1 MNDLPFLDDG
11 QAEEPITEAVAVATD
26 AAAEVVSEAK
36 GEPVAPPA
44 TPEDHG
50 RIPIAALL
58 DEREKRKEKE
68 REAEELRRRIAEMEA
83 KAAPKPDFF
92 ADPEAALAAAQR
104 AAQAAAINTK
114 LETSRF
120 LAEEKYGAEKVQAA
134 YEFFDK
140 NPHLSAPLLNSPSP
154 FHAAVREYEK
164 HMAMTEIGEDPAAYR
179 ARIEAEIREKILAEM
194 NVQPKPATP
203 PPSLSSA
210 SSVSAGKAPPVSG
223 FAQMFGD

>member
-11 QAEEPITEAVAVATD
+11 EAEEPIEAVEAQP
-26 AAAEVVSEAK
+26 EPEAK
-36 GEPVAPPA
+36 GETVAPPA

-68 REAEELRRRIAEMEA
+68 REVEALNRRIADYEA
-83 KAAPKPDFF
+83 KATPKPDFF

-120 LAEEKYGAEKVQAA
+120 LAEEKFGAEKVQAA
-134 YEFFDK
+134 YEYFDR
-140 NPHLSAPLLNSPSP
+140 NPHLSGQLLTSPSP
-154 FHAAVREYEK
+154 FHAAVKEYER
-164 HMAMTEIGEDPAAYR
+164 HQAMTEIGEDPGAYR
-179 ARIEAEIREKILAEM
+179 ARVEAEVRERILAEY
-194 NVQPKPATP
+194 NVQPKPTAP

-210 SSVSAGKAPPVSG
+210 SSVSAGKAPAASG
-223 FAQMFGD
+223 FSQMFGD

>member
-11 QAEEPITEAVAVATD
+11 QADEPIAEAVAIEPQPEPVQ
-26 AAAEVVSEAK
+26 EAK
-36 GEPVAPPA
+36 GETVAPPA

-58 DEREKRKEKE
+58 DEREKRKENE
-68 REAEELRRRIAEMEA
+68 RKVEELNKRIAEYEA

-92 ADPEAALAAAQR
+92 TDPEAALAAAQR

-140 NPHLSAPLLNSPSP
+140 NPHLSAPLLSSPSP
-154 FHAAVREYEK
+154 FHAAVKEYEK
-164 HMAMTEIGEDPAAYR
+164 HQAMTEIGEDPAAYR
-179 ARIEAEIREKILAEM
+179 ARVEAEIRERILAEY
-194 NVQPKPATP
+194 NVQTKPATP
-203 PPSLSSA
+203 PPSLASA
-210 SSVSAGKAPPVSG
+210 SSVSAGKAPPASG

>member
-11 QAEEPITEAVAVATD
+11 EAQEPIEAVEAQPETPP
-26 AAAEVVSEAK
+26 EAK
-36 GEPVAPPA
+36 GETVAPPA

-68 REAEELRRRIAEMEA
+68 REVEALNRRIADYEA
-83 KAAPKPDFF
+83 KATPKPDFF

-120 LAEEKYGAEKVQAA
+120 LAEEKFGAEKVQAA
-134 YEFFDK
+134 YEFFDR
-140 NPHLSAPLLNSPSP
+140 NPHLSGQLLTSPSP
-154 FHAAVREYEK
+154 FHAAVKEYEK
-164 HMAMTEIGEDPAAYR
+164 HQAVTEIGEDPSAYR
-179 ARIEAEIREKILAEM
+179 ARVEAEVRERILAEY
-194 NVQPKPATP
+194 NVQPKPTAP

-210 SSVSAGKAPPVSG
+210 SSVSAGKAPVASG

>member
-11 QAEEPITEAVAVATD
+11 EAEEIIEAVEAQP
-26 AAAEVVSEAK
+26 EPEAK
-36 GEPVAPPA
+36 GEPPVAPPA

-68 REAEELRRRIAEMEA
+68 REVEALNRRIADYEA
-83 KAAPKPDFF
+83 KATPKPDFF

-120 LAEEKYGAEKVQAA
+120 LAEEKFGAEKVQAA
-134 YEFFDK
+134 YEYFDK
-140 NPHLSAPLLNSPSP
+140 NPHLSGQLLTSPSP
-154 FHAAVREYEK
+154 FHAAVKEYER
-164 HMAMTEIGEDPAAYR
+164 HQAMTEIGEDPGAYR
-179 ARIEAEIREKILAEM
+179 ARVEAEVRERILAEY
-194 NVQPKPATP
+194 NVQPKPTAP

-210 SSVSAGKAPPVSG
+210 SSVSAGKAPVASG

>member
-1 MNDLPFLDDG
+1 MTDLPFLDDG
-11 QAEEPITEAVAVATD
+11 QAEEPNEAVEAQP
-26 AAAEVVSEAK
+26 EPEAK
-36 GEPVAPPA
+36 GEPPVAPPA

-68 REAEELRRRIAEMEA
+68 REVEALNRRIADYEA
-83 KAAPKPDFF
+83 KATPKPDFF

-120 LAEEKYGAEKVQAA
+120 LAEEKFGAEKVQAA
-134 YEFFDK
+134 YEFFDR
-140 NPHLSAPLLNSPSP
+140 NPHLSGQLLTSPSP
-154 FHAAVREYEK
+154 FHAAVKEYEK
-164 HMAMTEIGEDPAAYR
+164 HQAMTEIGEDPSAYR
-179 ARIEAEIREKILAEM
+179 ARVEAEIRERILAEY
-194 NVQPKPATP
+194 NVQPKPTAP

-210 SSVSAGKAPPVSG
+210 SSVSAGKAPVASG
-223 FAQMFGD
+223 FAQMFGS

>member
-1 MNDLPFLDDG
+1 MSDLPFLDDG
-11 QAEEPITEAVAVATD
+11 QADEPTVETVAPVAPVEAIP
-26 AAAEVVSEAK
+26 EAK

-68 REAEELRRRIAEMEA
+68 READELRKRIAEYEA

-92 ADPEAALAAAQR
+92 TDPEAALAAAQR

-140 NPHLSAPLLNSPSP
+140 NPHLSAPLLSSPSP
-154 FHAAVREYEK
+154 FHAAVKEYEK
-164 HMAMTEIGEDPAAYR
+164 HQAMTEIGEDPAAYR
-179 ARIEAEIREKILAEM
+179 ARVEAEIRERILAEM

>member
-11 QAEEPITEAVAVATD
+11 EAEEPIEAVEAQP
-26 AAAEVVSEAK
+26 EPEAK
-36 GEPVAPPA
+36 GEPPVAPPA

-68 REAEELRRRIAEMEA
+68 REVEALNRRIADYEA
-83 KAAPKPDFF
+83 KATPKPDFF

-120 LAEEKYGAEKVQAA
+120 LAEEKFGAEKVQAA
-134 YEFFDK
+134 YEFFDR
-140 NPHLSAPLLNSPSP
+140 NPHLSGQLLTSPSP
-154 FHAAVREYEK
+154 FHAAVKEYEK
-164 HMAMTEIGEDPAAYR
+164 HQAMTEIGEDPSAYR
-179 ARIEAEIREKILAEM
+179 ARVEAEIRERILAEY
-194 NVQPKPATP
+194 NVQPKPTAP

-210 SSVSAGKAPPVSG
+210 SSVSAGKAPVASG

>member
-1 MNDLPFLDDG
+1 MSDLPFLDDG
-11 QAEEPITEAVAVATD
+11 QATEEPISEAVAVEPQVE
-26 AAAEVVSEAK
+26 AEPEAK
-36 GEPVAPPA
+36 GETVAPPA

-68 REAEELRRRIAEMEA
+68 REAEELRRRIAEYEA

-92 ADPEAALAAAQR
+92 TDPEAAIEAAQR
-104 AAQAAAINTK
+104 AAQAAVINTK

-134 YEFFDK
+134 YEFFDR

-154 FHAAVREYEK
+154 FHAAVKEYEK
-164 HMAMTEIGEDPAAYR
+164 HMAMQEIGEDPAAYR
-179 ARIEAEIREKILAEM
+179 ARVEAEIRERILAEM
-194 NVQPKPATP
+194 NVQPKPTAP

-210 SSVSAGKAPPVSG
+210 SSVSAGKAPPISG
-223 FAQMFGD
+223 FAQMFGE

>member
-11 QAEEPITEAVAVATD
+11 EAQEPIEAVEAQPETPP
-26 AAAEVVSEAK
+26 EAK
-36 GEPVAPPA
+36 GETVAPPA

-68 REAEELRRRIAEMEA
+68 REVEALNRRIADYEA
-83 KAAPKPDFF
+83 KATPKPDFF

-120 LAEEKYGAEKVQAA
+120 LAEEKFGAEKVQAA
-134 YEFFDK
+134 YEFFDR
-140 NPHLSAPLLNSPSP
+140 NPHLSGQLLTSPSP
-154 FHAAVREYEK
+154 FHAAVKEYEK
-164 HMAMTEIGEDPAAYR
+164 HQAMTEIGEDPSAYR
-179 ARIEAEIREKILAEM
+179 ARVEAEIRERILAEY
-194 NVQPKPATP
+194 NVQPKPTAP

-210 SSVSAGKAPPVSG
+210 SSVSAGKAPAVSG
-223 FAQMFGD
+223 FAQMFGS

>member
-11 QAEEPITEAVAVATD
+11 EAEEPIEAVEAQP
-26 AAAEVVSEAK
+26 EPEAK
-36 GEPVAPPA
+36 GETVAPPA

-68 REAEELRRRIAEMEA
+68 REVEALNRRIADYEA
-83 KAAPKPDFF
+83 KATPKPDFF

-120 LAEEKYGAEKVQAA
+120 LAEEKFGAEKVQAA

-140 NPHLSAPLLNSPSP
+140 NPHLSGQLLTSPSP
-154 FHAAVREYEK
+154 FHAAVKEYER
-164 HMAMTEIGEDPAAYR
+164 HQAMTEIGEDPGAYR
-179 ARIEAEIREKILAEM
+179 ARVEAEVRERILAEY
-194 NVQPKPATP
+194 NVQPKPTAP

-210 SSVSAGKAPPVSG
+210 SSVSAGKAPAASG

>member
-11 QAEEPITEAVAVATD
+11 EAEEPIEAVEAQP
-26 AAAEVVSEAK
+26 EPEAK
-36 GEPVAPPA
+36 GEPPVAPPA

-68 REAEELRRRIAEMEA
+68 REVEALNRRIADYEA
-83 KAAPKPDFF
+83 KATPKPDFF

-120 LAEEKYGAEKVQAA
+120 LAEEKFGAEKVQAA
-134 YEFFDK
+134 YEFFDR
-140 NPHLSAPLLNSPSP
+140 NPHLSGQLLTSPSP
-154 FHAAVREYEK
+154 FHAAVKEYEK
-164 HMAMTEIGEDPAAYR
+164 HQAMTEIGEDPSAYR
-179 ARIEAEIREKILAEM
+179 ARVEAEIRERILAEY
-194 NVQPKPATP
+194 NVQPKPTAP

-210 SSVSAGKAPPVSG
+210 SSVSAGKAPVASG
-223 FAQMFGD
+223 FSQMFGD

>member
-11 QAEEPITEAVAVATD
+11 EAEEIIEAVEAQP
-26 AAAEVVSEAK
+26 EPEAK
-36 GEPVAPPA
+36 GETPVAPPA

-68 REAEELRRRIAEMEA
+68 REVEALNRRIADYEA
-83 KAAPKPDFF
+83 KATPKPDFF

-120 LAEEKYGAEKVQAA
+120 LAEEKFGAEKVQAA
-134 YEFFDK
+134 YEYFDK
-140 NPHLSAPLLNSPSP
+140 NPHLSGQLLTSPSP
-154 FHAAVREYEK
+154 FHAAVKEYER
-164 HMAMTEIGEDPAAYR
+164 HQAMTEIGEDPSAYR
-179 ARIEAEIREKILAEM
+179 ARVEAEVRERILAEY
-194 NVQPKPATP
+194 NVQPKPTAP

-210 SSVSAGKAPPVSG
+210 PSVSAGKAPVASG
-223 FAQMFGD
+223 FGQLFGD

>member
-11 QAEEPITEAVAVATD
+11 EAEEPIEAVEAQP
-26 AAAEVVSEAK
+26 EPEAK
-36 GEPVAPPA
+36 GETVAPPA

-68 REAEELRRRIAEMEA
+68 REVEALNRRIADYEA
-83 KAAPKPDFF
+83 KATPKPDFF

-120 LAEEKYGAEKVQAA
+120 LAEEKFGAEKVQAA
-134 YEFFDK
+134 YEFFDR
-140 NPHLSAPLLNSPSP
+140 NPHLSGQLLTSPSP
-154 FHAAVREYEK
+154 FHAAVKEYEK
-164 HMAMTEIGEDPAAYR
+164 HQAMTEIGEDPSAYR
-179 ARIEAEIREKILAEM
+179 ARVEAEIRERILAEY
-194 NVQPKPATP
+194 NVQPKPTAP

-210 SSVSAGKAPPVSG
+210 SSVSAGKAPVASG

>member
-11 QAEEPITEAVAVATD
+11 EAEEPIEAVEAQP
-26 AAAEVVSEAK
+26 EPLEAK
-36 GEPVAPPA
+36 GETVAPPA

-68 REAEELRRRIAEMEA
+68 REVEALNRRIADYEA

-120 LAEEKYGAEKVQAA
+120 LAEEKFGAEKVQAA

-140 NPHLSAPLLNSPSP
+140 NPHLSGQLLTSPSP
-154 FHAAVREYEK
+154 FHAAVKEYER
-164 HMAMTEIGEDPAAYR
+164 HQAMTEIGEDPGAYR
-179 ARIEAEIREKILAEM
+179 ARVEAEVRERILAEY
-194 NVQPKPATP
+194 NVQPKPTAP

-210 SSVSAGKAPPVSG
+210 SSVSAGNAPVASG

>member
-1 MNDLPFLDDG
+1 MTDLPFLDDG
-11 QAEEPITEAVAVATD
+11 QAEEPIEAVEAQP
-26 AAAEVVSEAK
+26 EPEAK
-36 GEPVAPPA
+36 GEPLVAPPA

-68 REAEELRRRIAEMEA
+68 REVEALNRRIADYEA
-83 KAAPKPDFF
+83 KATPKPDFF

-120 LAEEKYGAEKVQAA
+120 LAEEKFGAEKVQAA
-134 YEFFDK
+134 YEFFDR
-140 NPHLSAPLLNSPSP
+140 NPHLSGQLLTSPSP
-154 FHAAVREYEK
+154 FHAAVKEYEK
-164 HMAMTEIGEDPAAYR
+164 HQAMTEIGEDPSAYR
-179 ARIEAEIREKILAEM
+179 ARVEAETRERILAEY
-194 NVQPKPATP
+194 NVQPKPTAP

-210 SSVSAGKAPPVSG
+210 SSVSAGKAPAASG